1 MHSSSK
7 RQLQQLRSAKAQQ
20 QQQQQQQQAGP
31 SLQAQARAL
40 LAAAH
45 DAPSEGGESED
56 DDLMGMSPELPAG
69 LLMAAAAAGRP
80 AGIAP
85 GTGFPPN
92 VFQQAFRMHA
102 QGASVVAAGGAA
114 VTGWAPSA
122 PLSHLGR

>member
-1 MHSSSK
+1 V
-7 RQLQQLRSAKAQQ
+7 QQQAAAADQSQ
-20 QQQQQQQQAGP
+20 QQQQQQQQAGL

-40 LAAAH
+40 LAANA
-45 DAPSEGGESED
+45 AESEESASED
-56 DDLMGMSPELPAG
+56 DDMMGMSPELPSG

-80 AGIAP
+80 TGIAP

-122 PLSHLGR
+122 PVSNLGR